1 MDDRDLAFTPAW
13 RLKEMIDS
21 KEVSP
26 VELTELYL
34 RRIDDLNP
42 QLNAY
47 LTVVGDM
54 ALEWARDSENAVVR
68 GEPLGPLHGVP
79 ISIKDLNATKGI
91 RTTNGSL
98 IFKDWVPDADD
109 IVTERIRK
117 SGAIIL
123 GKTNT
128 PELGHKGSTENRLG
142 DPCRNPWDLSR
153 TPGGSSGGA
162 AAGQVAGLSA
172 LSQGS
177 DGGGSI
183 RIPASFCGL
192 YGIKPTQGR
201 VPSVATGPGG
211 WGQLGQSGPITSNV
225 RDAAL
230 LLQVLSGPDS
240 RDPGCVRTEPPDFS
254 NGLNDGVKGLRI
266 AWTPDFGSAAVDPG
280 VHDACERAAKVFEE
294 MGATVETTDFHIDI
308 DDAIDLLETIM
319 WTDRTANSGHLLADH
334 ADDMSTTFREP
345 LERAM
350 NWTAQKV
357 AFALRRL
364 EWHRLRMTQVFER
377 YDLLLSPTMAVP
389 AFTIGELPKII
400 GDKEIKNPVWGFNP
414 FNFLINMSRQTAASI
429 PCGFSQDGLPI
440 GLHIIGDFGQE
451 SLVLKASAAYEEAK
465 PWAGKRPP
473 IS

>member
-1 MDDRDLAFTPAW
+1 MDHKQLAFTPAW
-13 RLKEMIDS
+13 KQRDMIAS
-21 KEVSP
+21 REVSP

-34 RRIDDLNP
+34 RRIDALNP
-42 QLNAY
+42 KLNAY

-54 ALEWARDSENAVVR
+54 AMEWAREAEAAVHR
-68 GEPLGPLHGVP
+68 GDALGPLHGVP

-98 IFKDWVPDADD
+98 IFKDMVPDADD
-109 IVTERIRK
+109 LVTERIRK

-142 DPCRNPWDLSR
+142 DPCRNPWDTSR

-177 DGGGSI
+177 DGGGSV

-201 VPSVATGPGG
+201 VPSIATGPGG

-225 RDAAL
+225 RDSAL
-230 LLQVLSGPDS
+230 LLQALSGPDD
-240 RDPGCVRTEPPDFS
+240 RDPVCIRSQPPDFS
-254 NGLNDGVKGLRI
+254 ASLDGGVKGLRI
-266 AWTPDFGSAAVDPG
+266 GWTPNFGSAAVDPE
-280 VHDACERAAKVFEE
+280 VSSVCEAAAMAFQD
-294 MGATVETTDFHIDI
+294 MGASVETADIYIDI
-308 DDAIDLLETIM
+308 DDAIDLLDTIM
-319 WTDRTANSGHLLADH
+319 WTDRTANSGHLLAEH
-334 ADDMSTTFREP
+334 ADKMSDTFRPP
-345 LERAM
+345 LEQAM
-350 NWTAQKV
+350 GWSAQKV

-364 EWHRLRMTQVFER
+364 EWHRFRMAQVFDK
-377 YDLLLSPTMAVP
+377 YDLLLSPTMSVP
-389 AFTIGELPKII
+389 AFTIGTLPEVIGGQKIN
-400 GDKEIKNPVWGFNP
+400 NPIWGFNP
-414 FNFLINMSRQTAASI
+414 FNFLINMSKQTAASI
-429 PCGFSQDGLPI
+429 PCGFTSDGLPI
-440 GLHIIGDFGQE
+440 GLHIIGDCGQE
-451 SLVLKASAAYEEAK
+451 SLVLQASAAYEQAH
-465 PWAGKRPP
+465 PWAHKHPP